1 MEPNRYV
8 TTHLHFMLNKI
19 HWFYFKKWKSN
30 WQWSTRNVMWYSLN
44 VLFQQQPAAALPE
57 SSFQLFMSIWIFLLF
72 HIFLCWLLVLPFQD
86 ETNGLQHQYFFRIH
100 VVILKMKNRSIWLVS
115 YIFKAVYLHSKY
127 SDFSLYISGYSF
139 CFCNV
144 KSSEKQKIL
153 ENC

>member
-1 MEPNRYV
+1 MLCPCFVRWNVMEPNRYV

-100 VVILKMKNRSIWLVS
+100 VVILKMKNRSIWFRIFS
-115 YIFKAVYLHSKY
+115 RPCICIRIYIVHIRIF
-127 SDFSLYISGYSF
+127 
-139 CFCNV
+139 
-144 KSSEKQKIL
+144 IL
-153 ENC
+153 FL